1 MDFNI
6 LVNQRVS
13 QEWGLTVKQAFFFAY
28 LYKLPSWSTKAKLI
42 DDDQNPYHWVTQKKI
57 IEDLPLLSIKPES
70 IRTYFKPLEDKGLIK
85 KKTYTSTGR
94 SMMFIQITAKAKE
107 EWSKDWEKSELP
119 TNGFPVIHHENEPT
133 CKKIHTH
140 PQKFAGAHPQK
151 FAGNPSTN
159 NPDTN
164 TYNNTASDD
173 AFWLKI
179 RNIYK
184 EYNFIP
190 GNKQQALSAFKKL
203 RLDESQVEHLI
214 KNTDAH
220 LSNKRKILDSGE
232 FVSNPPHVVRWIKHR
247 GWEDELDV
255 SNKNVKPIVNQ
266 QRKIRKF

>member
-13 QEWGLTVKQAFFFAY
+13 QEWGLTLKQAFFFAY

-57 IEDLPLLSIKPES
+57 IEDLPLLSIKPAS

-94 SMMFIQITAKAKE
+94 SMMYIQVTDKAKE
-107 EWSKDWEKSELP
+107 EWSRDWEKSE
-119 TNGFPVIHHENEPT
+119 TT
-133 CKKIHTH
+133 CKKIPTH
-140 PQKFAGAHPQK
+140 PQKNAGAHPQK

-164 TYNNTASDD
+164 TYNNTVSNDTVCDD
-173 AFWLKI
+173 FWLKI
-179 RNIYK
+179 RSIYK
-184 EYNFIP
+184 QYGFKP
-190 GNKQQALSAFKKL
+190 GNKQQAINVFKKL
-203 RLDESQVEHLI
+203 KLDEPQIKELI
-214 KNTDAH
+214 KKTESH
-220 LSNKRKILDSGE
+220 LLNKRKILDSGE
-232 FVSNPPHVVRWIKHR
+232 FASCPPHVVRWIKHR

-266 QRKIRKF
+266 QINIRKL